1 MYGNYRK
8 LAYVK
13 QRLCTTAQAA
23 EAVGITRATLQ
34 EWIRAGKID
43 APITQLQGGR
53 AVRLWSAREIR
64 NVLKYKQEN
73 YRKGRGRKS
82 KHKR

>member
-1 MYGNYRK
+1 M
-8 LAYVK
+8 K
-13 QRLCTTAQAA
+13 QTSCNTEQAA
-23 EAVGITRATLQ
+23 EAVGVTRATLQ
-34 EWIRAGKID
+34 EWIRAGKIA
-43 APITQLQGGR
+43 APITQLRNGR